1 MADEGPEINRNHDE
15 DFSEFKTSEPKRRLN
30 QKHGFMRQIVHIQKN
45 RAHYEDRM
53 RQRRKMRSAEM
64 REEKNAEAEQNKHDE
79 DREDYHRWVKS
90 QNDKKRE
97 SRGSG
102 ADSGQWQR
110 GKEVERPSA
119 KRITTRTSSHYVPK
133 ALREKQQNG
142 RKVRH
147 GREAANRSERSRE
160 GQGSRMKGRQPRDKD
175 TREGRGRGGRGS
187 KGRARGERGRRRRKA
202 KVSME
207 DLDAEEREIRRQ
219 VAKLRLRLEEIQQER
234 DDLRK
239 IAQNSKKE
247 APASES
253 HDTSADLGQEHVEPS
268 ESVPVVGC
276 DHKLPD
282 HWGTDEGSVTASTD
296 VGE

>member
-1 MADEGPEINRNHDE
+1 MTRTGRIIIAGSRVRMTKKVTHALML
-15 DFSEFKTSEPKRRLN
+15 FSVLPPPAILK
-30 QKHGFMRQIVHIQKN
+30 
-45 RAHYEDRM
+45 
-53 RQRRKMRSAEM
+53 
-64 REEKNAEAEQNKHDE
+64 
-79 DREDYHRWVKS
+79 DYFS
-90 QNDKKRE
+90 SGE

-119 KRITTRTSSHYVPK
+119 KREMFVSATNAWLTNQSILGITTRTSSHYVPK

-207 DLDAEEREIRRQ
+207 DLDAEER
-219 VAKLRLRLEEIQQER
+219 
-234 DDLRK
+234 
-239 IAQNSKKE
+239 
-247 APASES
+247 
-253 HDTSADLGQEHVEPS
+253 
-268 ESVPVVGC
+268 
-276 DHKLPD
+276 
-282 HWGTDEGSVTASTD
+282 
-296 VGE
+296 